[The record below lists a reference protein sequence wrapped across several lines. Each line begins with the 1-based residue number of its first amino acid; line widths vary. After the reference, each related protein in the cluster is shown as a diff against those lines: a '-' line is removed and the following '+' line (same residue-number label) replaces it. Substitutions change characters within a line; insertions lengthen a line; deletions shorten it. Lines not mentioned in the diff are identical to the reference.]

1 MWVAIFAL
9 MNATAIIVGKVLG
22 AGERERAYLYGKRMM
37 AGAMAAGVL
46 LGAVLIAV
54 RWPLVNIFSGL
65 SLEVRD
71 KAQFILLLGAM
82 TIWFRAFNTI
92 NIVGVLRSGGDTLFS
107 LFLDVGTLW
116 LVGVTSTGLAALVF
130 HWPLEWVYA
139 CTFLEEAVKMAVG
152 IPHFRK
158 RQWMNVLTQQPEG

>member
-1 MWVAIFAL
+1 
-9 MNATAIIVGKVLG
+9 
-22 AGERERAYLYGKRMM
+22 
-37 AGAMAAGVL
+37 MAAGVA
-46 LGAVLIAV
+46 LGVVVIAV

-65 SLEVRD
+65 SYQVRD
-71 KAQFILLLGAM
+71 KAQFILLLGAL

-107 LFLDVGTLW
+107 LCLDVGALW

-152 IPHFRK
+152 IPHFK
-158 RQWMNVLTQQPEG
+158 KKQWMNVLTEQPQG